1 MFTDPSG
8 KITLGEVGVSTN
20 IRSSLATSSV
30 SQGASI
36 AARRAAGK
44 AFEVA
49 VEASVRRIVGNIP
62 GAVVRTQRALTGP
75 GGKRFFDILVRI
87 KDRLIIIEAK
97 TNIPTGGSALA
108 RLVGQIRT
116 FSTAAEAEA
125 AGAEVLIVSE
135 GAFEAAALERIA
147 LKLGSESFAATFATE
162 IELARLLP
170 ILLGL

>member
-1 MFTDPSG
+1 MA
-8 KITLGEVGVSTN
+8 E
-20 IRSSLATSSV
+20 
-30 SQGASI
+30 
-36 AARRAAGK
+36 
-44 AFEVA
+44 
-49 VEASVRRIVGNIP
+49 
-62 GAVVRTQRALTGP
+62 
-75 GGKRFFDILVRI
+75 
-87 KDRLIIIEAK
+87 
-97 TNIPTGGSALA
+97 GGSALA